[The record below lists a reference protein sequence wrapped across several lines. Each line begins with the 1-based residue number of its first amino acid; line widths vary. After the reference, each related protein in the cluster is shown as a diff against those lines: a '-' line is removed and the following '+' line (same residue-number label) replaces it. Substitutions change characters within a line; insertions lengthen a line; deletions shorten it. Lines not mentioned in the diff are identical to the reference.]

1 MAVKISALILTK
13 NEEDLISDAI
23 SQLNFVDEI
32 IVLDQFSQDKTVERA
47 RKFTDK
53 IVRTTSEDFA
63 KNRNLLASH
72 AKGEWLLY
80 VDCDERLTKELTS
93 EILSA
98 IQNPQF
104 SAYYIP
110 RQNFILGKW
119 QKHGGW
125 WPDYVPRLIKRKSL
139 IAWQGKVHESPK
151 IEGEFGYSKK
161 SSAYFK
167 NPLVHLTARS
177 MSQILEKSI
186 KWAKIEAQLYHQ
198 STNPKVTIA
207 RITKGAISEFISRY
221 FLKLGFLDG
230 TIGAI
235 SAIYQSLHRAM
246 IFTYLWELQN
256 DAKQKFAKAKSL

>member
-1 MAVKISALILTK
+1 MTVKISALILTK

-23 SQLNFVDEI
+23 NQLDFVDEV
-32 IVLDQFSQDKTVERA
+32 IVLDQSSQDKTVKLA
-47 RKFTDK
+47 CKFTDRIYQTK
-53 IVRTTSEDFA
+53 SGDFA
-63 KNRNLLASH
+63 QNRNLLASH

-80 VDCDERLTKELTS
+80 VDCDERLTESLEH
-93 EILSA
+93 EIQDA
-98 IQNPQF
+98 IKNLKF

-139 IAWQGKVHESPK
+139 IAWQGKVHESPQ
-151 IEGEFGYSKK
+151 IEGEFG
-161 SSAYFK
+161 YFK

-198 STNPKVTIA
+198 STNPRVTIA
-207 RITKGAISEFISRY
+207 RIIKGAIWELVSRY

-230 TIGAI
+230 IIGAI
-235 SAIYQSLHRAM
+235 SAIYQSLHRVM
-246 IFTYLWELQN
+246 IATYLWELQN
-256 DAKQKFAKAKSL
+256 NAKQKFAKAKSI

>member
-13 NEEDLISDAI
+13 NEEDLISDALK
-23 SQLNFVDEI
+23 QLDFVDEI
-32 IVLDQFSQDKTVERA
+32 IVLDQSSQDKTVERA

-80 VDCDERLTKELTS
+80 VDCDERLTESLAR
-93 EILSA
+93 EILDA
-98 IQNPQF
+98 IKNSKF
-104 SAYYIP
+104 CLFYIP

-125 WPDYVPRLIKRKSL
+125 WPDYVPRLIKRSAL
-139 IAWQGKVHESPK
+139 IAWYGEIHESPK
-151 IEGEFGYSKK
+151 IEGEFSYI
-161 SSAYFK
+161 K

-207 RITKGAISEFISRY
+207 RITKAASSEFISRY

-256 DAKQKFAKAKSL
+256 DANQKFAKAKSV

>member
-1 MAVKISALILTK
+1 MKLSALILTN
-13 NEEDLISDAI
+13 NEEEMIESCL
-23 SQLNFVDEI
+23 SQLDFVDEV
-32 IVLDQFSQDKTVERA
+32 IVLDQSSQDKTVQLA

-53 IVRTTSEDFA
+53 IARTTSEDFA

-80 VDCDERLTKELTS
+80 VDCDERLTESLKR
-93 EILSA
+93 EIQDA
-98 IQNPQF
+98 IKNLKF

-139 IAWQGKVHESPK
+139 IAWQGKVHESPQ
-151 IEGEFGYSKK
+151 IEGEFG
-161 SSAYFK
+161 YFK

-198 STNPKVTIA
+198 STNPRVTIA
-207 RITKGAISEFISRY
+207 RITKGAIWELVSRY

-230 TIGAI
+230 IIGAI

-246 IFTYLWELQN
+246 IATYLWELQN
-256 DAKQKFAKAKSL
+256 NAKQKFAKAKSI

>member
-23 SQLNFVDEI
+23 NQLDFVDEI
-32 IVLDQFSQDKTVERA
+32 IVLDQSSQDKTVERA

-53 IVRTTSEDFA
+53 IARTTSEDFA

-80 VDCDERLTKELTS
+80 VDCDERLTESLAR
-93 EILSA
+93 EIQDA
-98 IQNPQF
+98 IKNSKF

-110 RQNFILGKW
+110 RQNFLLGKW

-151 IEGEFGYSKK
+151 IEGESG
-161 SSAYFK
+161 YFK

-177 MSQILEKSI
+177 MSRILEKSI

-198 STNPKVTIA
+198 STNPKVTIV

-256 DAKQKFAKAKSL
+256 DAKQKFAKAKSV

>member
-13 NEEDLISDAI
+13 NEEDLIGDAI
-23 SQLNFVDEI
+23 KQLDFVDEI
-32 IVLDQFSQDKTVERA
+32 IVLDQSSQDKTVEIVS
-47 RKFTDK
+47 KFTNK
-53 IVRTTSEDFA
+53 IYKTTSEDFA

-125 WPDYVPRLIKRKSL
+125 WPDYVPRLIKRSAL
-139 IAWQGKVHESPK
+139 IAWYGEIHESPR
-151 IEGEFGYSKK
+151 IEGEFG
-161 SSAYFK
+161 YFK

-230 TIGAI
+230 TIGVI
-235 SAIYQSLHRAM
+235 SAIYQSLHSAM
-246 IFTYLWELQN
+246 VFTYLWEIQN
-256 DAKQKFAKAKSL
+256 QAQAKFLKAESV

>member
-23 SQLNFVDEI
+23 NQLDFVDEI
-32 IVLDQFSQDKTVERA
+32 IVLDQSSQDKTVERA

-53 IVRTTSEDFA
+53 IARTTSEDFA
-63 KNRNLLASH
+63 KHRNLLASH

-80 VDCDERLTKELTS
+80 VDCDERLTESLAR
-93 EILSA
+93 EIQDATKNLK
-98 IQNPQF
+98 F
-104 SAYYIP
+104 SAYYTP
-110 RQNFILGKW
+110 RQNFLLGKW

-151 IEGEFGYSKK
+151 IEGEFGY
-161 SSAYFK
+161 FK

-186 KWAKIEAQLYHQ
+186 KWAKIEAQLYHK

-207 RITKGAISEFISRY
+207 RITKGAIWEFISRY

-256 DAKQKFAKAKSL
+256 DAKQKFAKAKSV